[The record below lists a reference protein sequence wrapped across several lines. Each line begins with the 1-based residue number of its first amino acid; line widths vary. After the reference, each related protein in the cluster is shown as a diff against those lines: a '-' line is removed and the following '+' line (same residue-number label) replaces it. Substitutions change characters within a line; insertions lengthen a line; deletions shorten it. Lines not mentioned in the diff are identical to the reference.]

1 MHLGAPLP
9 TGLPHVNVILDIGL
23 LSGWFV
29 ITVYVIA
36 AIVALLLIVV
46 RPSLRWRRG
55 RWLLTVAVTAVAG
68 ALLGV
73 FLTWL
78 LSDTLNLFGAVLTVV
93 ARTWIAAGF
102 AGIALALVSLWH
114 ATWRRVIG
122 SILALVLFV
131 GTTAM
136 SVNIDFGQYPTVR
149 AALGISVY
157 ADDITPFIRPA
168 DPSASIATWTAPA
181 DMPSAGK
188 VGSVTIPSTTSG
200 FPARKAVVYLPP
212 AALTASPPKLPVI
225 VVLSG
230 QPGTPDDPLLSS
242 KLEQSSNAYA
252 AAHQGLAPIIVSP
265 DQLGAPDRNPLCI
278 DSPAG
283 NSATYITVDVTNWIT
298 STLPVLDGPHYWGI
312 GGLSQGGTCSI
323 QLGAGHPE
331 LYGAILD
338 ASGEEFPS
346 LGSEQ
351 TTIEN
356 GFGGDTAAYQ
366 AASPAALMAAN
377 APYSDMFAVFGVGS
391 QDASFIPGTQRLY
404 ADAQAAGMNATYI
417 EVQGSGHDATTWS
430 SVFAQGLTL
439 IADHWGLDR

>member
-1 MHLGAPLP
+1 M
-9 TGLPHVNVILDIGL
+9 NVILDIGL

-29 ITVYVIA
+29 ITVYAMA
-36 AIVALLLIVV
+36 AVTALLLVIA
-46 RPSLRWRRG
+46 RPSPRWRRLP
-55 RWLLTVAVTAVAG
+55 WLTTVVVAAVAG
-68 ALLGV
+68 ALLGLL
-73 FLTWL
+73 LTWL

-93 ARTWIAAGF
+93 TRTWIAAGF
-102 AGIALALVSLWH
+102 AGIAVALVSLWH
-114 ATWRRVIG
+114 ATWRRVIA
-122 SILALVLFV
+122 SVLAVILFA

-136 SVNIDFGQYPTVR
+136 SINIDFGQYPTVR

-157 ADDITPFIRPA
+157 ADDITPFIRQA
-168 DPSASIATWTAPA
+168 DPAASIATWTAPA
-181 DMPSAGK
+181 DMPTVGK
-188 VGSVTIPSTTSG
+188 VGSVTIPATASG

-212 AALTASPPKLPVI
+212 AALTANPPKLPVL

-252 AAHQGLAPIIVSP
+252 AAHQGLAPIVVSP
-265 DQLGAPDRNPLCI
+265 DQLGAPDKNPLCI

-283 NSATYITVDVTNWIT
+283 NSATYITVDVTNWIKA
-298 STLPVLDGPHYWGI
+298 TLPVLDGPHYWGI

-323 QLGAGHPE
+323 QLGAAHPE

-351 TTIEN
+351 ATIDR
-356 GFGGDTAAYQ
+356 GFGGDAAAYA
-366 AASPAALMAAN
+366 AASPAAIMAAN

-391 QDASFIPGTQRLY
+391 QDTSFIPGTQRLY
-404 ADAQAAGMNATYI
+404 ADAQAAGMSATYI
-417 EVQGSGHDATTWS
+417 EAEGSGHDATTWS
-430 SVFAQGLTL
+430 YVFQQGLTL
-439 IADHWGLDR
+439 IADHWGLNR

>member
-1 MHLGAPLP
+1 M
-9 TGLPHVNVILDIGL
+9 NVILDIGL

-29 ITVYVIA
+29 ITVYAVA
-36 AIVALLLIVV
+36 ALVALLLIAV
-46 RPSLRWRRG
+46 RPSIRWRR
-55 RWLLTVAVTAVAG
+55 RTWLLTVVIAAVAG
-68 ALLGV
+68 AGLGL

-102 AGIALALVSLWH
+102 AGMAVAIASLWH

-122 SILALVLFV
+122 SVLAVILFA

-136 SVNIDFGQYPTVR
+136 SINIDFGQYPTVR

-157 ADDITPFIRPA
+157 ADDITPYIHPA
-168 DPSASIATWTAPA
+168 SSTASIATWTAPA
-181 DMPSAGK
+181 DLPSAGK
-188 VGSVTIPSTTSG
+188 VGSVTIPSTVSG

-212 AALTASPPKLPVI
+212 AALTANPPKLPVI

-265 DQLGAPDRNPLCI
+265 DQLSAPDKNPLCI

-283 NSATYITVDVTNWIT
+283 NSATYITVDVTNWIRAN
-298 STLPVLDGPHYWGI
+298 LPVLDGPHYWGI

-323 QLGAGHPE
+323 QLGAAHPE

-351 TTIEN
+351 TTIDK
-356 GFGGDTAAYQ
+356 GFGGDAAAYA
-366 AASPAALMAAN
+366 AASPAAIMAAN

-391 QDASFIPGTQRLY
+391 QDTSFIPGTQRLY
-404 ADAQAAGMNATYI
+404 ADAQAAGMDATYI
-417 EVQGSGHDATTWS
+417 EAQGSGHDATTWS
-430 SVFAQGLTL
+430 YVFQQGLGL